1 MARTSAYTVGGNLR
15 PGDPFYIHRQADED
29 LLELCRAGEFAYILS
44 SRQIGKSSL
53 MESAAR
59 QLNDEGIRT
68 AKVDLNRLGVKTTA
82 EKWYSGLLFEIQKEL
97 GLRTEVFE
105 WWEANGRLSYAQ
117 RFIKFFEEVLL
128 GETDAPVVIFID
140 EIDTTLSLDFTDDFF
155 AALRNIY
162 NSRGDVPAFRRLS
175 FVLIGVA
182 TPSDLI
188 KDASRTPFNV
198 GRRVDIADF
207 TYDEALP
214 LADGLGLPAGKA
226 HEVLKWGIKW
236 TGGHPY
242 LTQRMCS
249 EIAGQGRTDWNEA
262 AVEDTV
268 AKTFF
273 GRMSDEEHLKFVQKR
288 MTRPDDGPERV
299 QRVLKTYRD
308 VLVGKAV
315 PDEEQSVV
323 KSELK
328 LTGIVRR
335 HNGHLVVRNPIYAR
349 VFDRKWIDAHWPV
362 KYWTPTV
369 QRAALATIVVLFLA
383 LFALAIFAW
392 RQAKARVEQEQKGRA
407 VADSLKIQAF
417 AARDSADIQR
427 QMAVEQRQLAVET
440 AGKLRVALI
449 RTDSLLGITEEQKQV
464 SDSMRAIAEAA
475 RDSVNRFSRGYV
487 ARTLATQAPLLQQVG
502 DDTIGVLLAR
512 QAYLFNARGPG
523 LFQDEI
529 YNALRKALNA
539 PAFRRA
545 QPNGGPEALSG
556 HTGWVMALT
565 VTPNGQKLISG
576 GADSTVRVWNLREQ
590 KLETTFPRHHTATVR
605 ALSLNA
611 EGSKLATGC
620 DDYLIR
626 LWDMRNLSV
635 KPNKLKGHTGWIWA
649 VAFSP
654 DGKMLASCSGDST
667 LRLWDL
673 QENNLITTLP
683 AHRASVRAVA
693 FSPREPILAS
703 CGADS
708 TVRLW
713 NLHNRNVKFV
723 RLLKHPAE
731 VRTLAFNVKGNL
743 LAAGCENGSVWLWD
757 LEAPEQKPKPLLSHE
772 RRVNTV
778 AFSPQGDMLA
788 TAGEDWSL
796 RLWDLEN
803 LQRSPIILRE
813 HDNWIYSVVFAP
825 DGRSVISASSD
836 KTIRLWVARTYI
848 LAERVCQRV
857 QRNLTRQEWRE
868 FLPNYPYEYT
878 CAGLPEGIEVPLR
891 VTDAKP

>member
-1 MARTSAYTVGGNLR
+1 MAKSAYTVGGNLR

-29 LLELCRAGEFAYILS
+29 LLNLCRAGEFAYILS
-44 SRQIGKSSL
+44 SRQVGKSSL
-53 MESAAR
+53 MQSTAQ

-82 EKWYSGLLFEIQKEL
+82 EKWYSGLLFEIQKDL
-97 GLRTEVFE
+97 ALRTEVFA
-105 WWEANGRLSYAQ
+105 WWEANARLGFAQ
-117 RFIKFFEEVLL
+117 RFIKFFEEALL
-128 GETDAPVVIFID
+128 VEINSPAVIFID

-155 AALRNIY
+155 AAIRNIY
-162 NSRGDVPAFRRLS
+162 NSRGDVQAFQRLS
-175 FVLIGVA
+175 FVFIGVA

-188 KDASRTPFNV
+188 KDSSRTPFNI
-198 GRRVDIADF
+198 GRRVDITDF

-214 LADGLGLPAGKA
+214 LAGGLGLPDGKA
-226 HEVLKWGIKW
+226 REVLQWSMKW

-242 LTQRMCS
+242 LTQRLCS
-249 EIAGQGRTDWNEA
+249 VIAEQERTDWSKTAVDEA
-262 AVEDTV
+262 V

-288 MTRPDDGPERV
+288 MTRSDDGPQRV
-299 QRVLKTYRD
+299 QLVLKTYRD
-308 VLVGKAV
+308 ILAGKTV

-335 HNGHLVVRNPIYAR
+335 QNGHLAVRNPIYAR

-383 LFALAIFAW
+383 LFGLAIFAW
-392 RQAKARVEQEQKGRA
+392 QQAKARVAQEQMGRA
-407 VADSLKIQAF
+407 VADSLKLQAF
-417 AARDSADIQR
+417 AARDSANLQR
-427 QMAVEQRQLAVET
+427 QFAVQQRQLAVAA
-440 AGKLRVALI
+440 AGKLQIAFTRA
-449 RTDSLLGITEEQKQV
+449 DSLLGITELQKQI
-464 SDSMRAIAEAA
+464 SDSLRAVAEAA

-487 ARTLATQAPLLQQVG
+487 ARALATQAPLLQQVG
-502 DDTIGVLLAR
+502 DDTVGVLLAR

-529 YNALRKALNA
+529 YHALRKALNA
-539 PAFRRA
+539 PAFRNSN
-545 QPNGGPEALSG
+545 PNGGPDILMG
-556 HTGWVMALT
+556 HTGWVMSLAI
-565 VTPNGQKLISG
+565 TPNGQKLISG

-590 KLETTFPRHHTATVR
+590 KLETTFPRHHTGTVR
-605 ALSLNA
+605 TLALNA
-611 EGSKLATGC
+611 DGSKLATGC

-626 LWDMRNLSV
+626 LWDVRNPNM
-635 KPNKLKGHTGWIWA
+635 KPKKLRGHTGWIWS

-673 QENNLITTLP
+673 ENDKLLETFA

-693 FSPREPILAS
+693 FSPREPLLAS

-708 TVRLW
+708 TIRLW
-713 NLHNRNVKFV
+713 NLRGFKVGAL
-723 RLLKHPAE
+723 RQLKHATQ
-731 VRTLAFNVKGNL
+731 VRTLAFNAKGNL
-743 LAAGCENGSVWLWD
+743 LAAGCENGSVWLWNLD
-757 LEAPEQKPKPLLSHE
+757 APEQKPRPLLSHE
-772 RRVNTV
+772 TRVNSV
-778 AFSPQGDMLA
+778 AFGPQDDMLA
-788 TAGEDWSL
+788 TAGEDWSI

-803 LQRSPIILRE
+803 PQRSPIILRE
-813 HDNWIYSVVFAP
+813 HDNWIYSVAFAP
-825 DGRSVISASSD
+825 DGKSVISASSD
-836 KTIRLWVARTYI
+836 KTIRLWVARTHI

-857 QRNLTRQEWRE
+857 RRNLTRREWHE

-878 CAGLPEGIEVPLR
+878 CAGLPEGVEAPLN
-891 VTDAKP
+891 VSAAKP

>member
-1 MARTSAYTVGGNLR
+1 MAKSAYTVGGNLR

-29 LLELCRAGEFAYILS
+29 LLNLCRAGEFAYILS
-44 SRQIGKSSL
+44 SRQVGKSSL
-53 MESAAR
+53 MESTAQ
-59 QLNDEGIRT
+59 QLNAEGICT

-97 GLRTEVFE
+97 ALRTKVFE
-105 WWEANGRLSYAQ
+105 WWEANARLSFAQ

-128 GETDAPVVIFID
+128 VEVDSPVVIFID
-140 EIDTTLSLDFTDDFF
+140 EIDTTLGLDFTDDFF
-155 AALRNIY
+155 AAIRNIY

-175 FVLIGVA
+175 FVFIGVA

-188 KDASRTPFNV
+188 KDASRTPFNI
-198 GRRVDIADF
+198 GRRVDITDF

-214 LADGLGLPAGKA
+214 LADGLGLPDDEAQ
-226 HEVLKWGIKW
+226 EVLQWGIKW

-249 EIAGQGRTDWNEA
+249 VIAEQERNGWTEA
-262 AVEDTV
+262 GVDEAV

-288 MTRPDDGPERV
+288 MTRPDNGPERV
-299 QRVLKTYRD
+299 QRLLITYRD
-308 VLVGKAV
+308 ILVGKAV

-335 HNGHLVVRNPIYAR
+335 QNGHLAVRNPIYAQ

-369 QRAALATIVVLFLA
+369 QRAALATIIVLFLA
-383 LFALAIFAW
+383 LFGLAIFAW
-392 RQAKARVEQEQKGRA
+392 QQAKARVEQEQKGRV
-407 VADSLKIQAF
+407 VADSLKLQAF
-417 AARDSADIQR
+417 AARDTANIQR
-427 QMAVEQRQLAVET
+427 QMAVVQRQLAVAT
-440 AGKLRVALI
+440 AGKLQVALT
-449 RTDSLLGITEEQKQV
+449 RTDSLLGVTEQQKRI
-464 SDSMRAIAEAA
+464 SDSLRAVAEAA
-475 RDSVNRFSRGYV
+475 RDSVNRFTRGYV

-502 DDTIGVLLAR
+502 DDTIGALLAR

-539 PAFRRA
+539 PSFRRSKP
-545 QPNGGPEALSG
+545 QGGPDTLVG
-556 HTGWVMALT
+556 HTGWVMAMAI
-565 VTPNGQKLISG
+565 TPNSQKLISG
-576 GADSTVRVWNLREQ
+576 GADSTVRVWDLREK
-590 KLETTFPRHHTATVR
+590 KLKMTFPRHHTGTVR
-605 ALSLNA
+605 ALTLDA
-611 EGSKLATGC
+611 DGSRLATGC

-626 LWDMRNLSV
+626 LWDMHNLSA
-635 KPNKLKGHTGWIWA
+635 KPKKLKGHTGWIWS

-654 DGKMLASCSGDST
+654 DGKTLVSCSGDST

-673 QENNLITTLP
+673 QDNKLLETL
-683 AHRASVRAVA
+683 AEHRASVRAVA
-693 FSPREPILAS
+693 FSPRDPILAS

-708 TVRLW
+708 TIRLW
-713 NLHNRNVKFV
+713 NWR
-723 RLLKHPAE
+723 RLDAGSIRRLKHATQ
-731 VRTLAFNVKGNL
+731 VRTLAFNAKGNL

-757 LEAPEQKPKPLLSHE
+757 LDALEQKPRPLLSHE
-772 RRVNTV
+772 TRVNSV
-778 AFSPQGDMLA
+778 AFNPQGDMLA
-788 TAGEDWSL
+788 TAGEDWSI

-803 LQRSPIILRE
+803 PQRSPIILRE
-813 HDNWIYSVVFAP
+813 HDNWIYAVVFAP
-825 DGRSVISASSD
+825 DGKSVISASSD

-848 LAERVCQRV
+848 LAERVCQSVR
-857 QRNLTRQEWRE
+857 RNLTRREWRE

-878 CAGLPEGIEVPLR
+878 CAGLPEGVETPLR
-891 VTDAKP
+891 VTDA